1 MDKKFALIE
10 IDDGNEIFHDVI
22 DLTLDDEE
30 ISNLFAEN
38 EDFEIIAESNNF
50 NELFDK
56 MLKLQLKSIPV

>member
-10 IDDGNEIFHDVI
+10 INDGNEIFHDII

-50 NELFDK
+50 EALFDK
-56 MLKLQLKSIPV
+56 MIKLQLKSIPV

>member
-1 MDKKFALIE
+1 MNKKFALIE

-30 ISNLFAEN
+30 INNLFAESEN
-38 EDFEIIAESNNF
+38 FEIIAESNNF
-50 NELFDK
+50 DELFEK

>member
-22 DLTLDDEE
+22 DLTSDNETA
-30 ISNLFAEN
+30 NLFAEI

-50 NELFDK
+50 DELFDK
-56 MLKLQLKSIPV
+56 MIKLQLKSIPV

>member
-1 MDKKFALIE
+1 MNKKFALIR
-10 IDDGNEIFHDVI
+10 INDGNEIFHDVI

-50 NELFDK
+50 DELFDK